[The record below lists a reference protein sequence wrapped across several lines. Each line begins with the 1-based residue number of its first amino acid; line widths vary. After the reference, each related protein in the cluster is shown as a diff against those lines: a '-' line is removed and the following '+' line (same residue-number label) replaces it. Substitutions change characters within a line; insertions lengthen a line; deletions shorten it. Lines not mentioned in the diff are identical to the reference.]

1 MIHSGGL
8 CVLLYVTVST
18 ESVVAMA
25 LQCWHSVNLYSTHY
39 DVFYLT
45 DYYTCADKPIFN
57 NRLHGGNFSFYYV
70 DVILW
75 WEAFPQKSFQIWKLF
90 WYRCALPDHRLALHT
105 SNLKYNTCNLHY
117 VICLLNIISSWKL
130 PPSMIQRPNYLD
142 IWYSESNN
150 KTSNLNKHAIILII

>member
-1 MIHSGGL
+1 MSGQRGYFTLALALETSPTFTSITILITSIQLGYMIHSGGL

-25 LQCWHSVNLYSTHY
+25 LQCWHCVNLYSTHY
-39 DVFYLT
+39 HVFYLN

-117 VICLLNIISSWKL
+117 VIISA
-130 PPSMIQRPNYLD
+130 Y
-142 IWYSESNN
+142 
-150 KTSNLNKHAIILII
+150 